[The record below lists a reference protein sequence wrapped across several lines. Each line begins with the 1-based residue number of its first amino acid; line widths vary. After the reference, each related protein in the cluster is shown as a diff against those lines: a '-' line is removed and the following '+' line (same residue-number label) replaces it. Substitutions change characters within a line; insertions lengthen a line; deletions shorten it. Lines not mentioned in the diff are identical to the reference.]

1 MSGGYIGLFAAAFLA
16 ATILPF
22 SSEAM
27 LAGLSLSGGFNIAL
41 LFAVASVGNVL
52 GAAVNWA
59 LGRGLLR
66 WQGKRWFP
74 LKEADLE
81 RAGRLFARY
90 GVWTLLLAWVPFVGD
105 PITVLAGVLRTPF
118 WLFLVLV
125 TISKAG
131 RYAVLLAG
139 LEML

>member
-52 GAAVNWA
+52 GAVVNWA

-118 WLFLVLV
+118 
-125 TISKAG
+125 
-131 RYAVLLAG
+131 
-139 LEML
+139 